1 MSNLMFPYILN
12 FNLIN
17 TCVLGIDSSQHKWRI
32 VDNWSSEILSNV
44 NSVGVN
50 DAIPLFPN
58 NCGISWNNEK
68 NSTYMT
74 DMLFM

>member
-1 MSNLMFPYILN
+1 MFPYILN

-17 TCVLGIDSSQHKWRI
+17 TCVLGIDSSQYKWRI

-50 DAIPLFPN
+50 DTIPLFPN

-74 DMLFM
+74 DMLLM